1 MIAHA
6 SAGTHLL
13 GAVMACALGA
23 GYAWCWYRSGGRHPL
38 RLAAWAGGL
47 VVVLLVTTPW
57 VEAWAAES
65 FTAHMVQHLAFVVIV
80 APLLAIARPVTTAG
94 AALRI
99 ARHRRSGV
107 ADLSAPTA
115 AAVVVATFALI
126 HFSGWY
132 DAALRVQWIH
142 EAEHLAFIVAS
153 TWLWAAVLASAHRRG
168 PLRVIAVFATITGL
182 SLIGMVLLAGT
193 VPISDEHAAR
203 LGVEGAVADQRT
215 GATLMW
221 VTGMAVTVP
230 LLFAAVWRWAS
241 TEERIAAGRD
251 RHP

>member
-6 SAGTHLL
+6 AAGAHLFGAAVASAL
-13 GAVMACALGA
+13 CA
-23 GYAWCWYRSGGRHPL
+23 GYAWCWHRSGGRHL
-38 RLAAWAGGL
+38 FRLVAWSGGL
-47 VVVLLVTTPW
+47 VVVLLVTTPR
-57 VEAWAAES
+57 VEAWAETS
-65 FTAHMVQHLAFVVIV
+65 FTAHMVQHLAFVVV
-80 APLLAIARPVTTAG
+80 AAPLLAVARPLTTAG

-107 ADLSAPTA
+107 ADLAAPTA

-142 EAEHLAFIVAS
+142 EAEHLAFIVTS
-153 TWLWAAVLASAHRRG
+153 TWLWAAVLAPAHRRG
-168 PLRVIAVFATITGL
+168 PVRVIAVFATITGL

-193 VPISDEHAAR
+193 VPISDEHAAH

-241 TEERIAAGRD
+241 TEERIAAGRE
-251 RHP
+251 HHS

>member
-1 MIAHA
+1 MTAHA
-6 SAGTHLL
+6 AVAAHLI
-13 GAVMACALGA
+13 GAAVATALWGA
-23 GYAWCWYRSGGRHPL
+23 YAWCWYRSGGRHPL
-38 RLAAWAGGL
+38 RLTAWSVGL
-47 VVVLLVTTPW
+47 VVVLLVTTPS
-57 VEAWAAES
+57 VEAWAESS
-65 FTAHMVQHLAFVVIV
+65 FTAHMAQHLAFVVVV
-80 APLLAIARPVTTAG
+80 APSLALARPLTVAG
-94 AALRI
+94 AAFRI
-99 ARHRRSGV
+99 ARHRRSGL

-142 EAEHLAFIVAS
+142 EGEHVAFIVTS
-153 TWLWAAVLASAHRRG
+153 TWLWAAVLAPAHRRG
-168 PLRVIAVFATITGL
+168 PVRVIAVFATITGL

-203 LGVEGAVADQRT
+203 LGVDGAVDDQRA

-251 RHP
+251 RHA